1 MLFNYKKIDVSEI
14 KIQKEEVSEVKYF
27 SKDELLK
34 RILNNYEGLTDKTG
48 PWNFLEK
55 ILERYV

>member
-1 MLFNYKKIDVSEI
+1 MLVPKYLG
-14 KIQKEEVSEVKYF
+14 VKYF

-34 RILNNYEGLTDKTG
+34 RISNNYDGLTDKTG

-55 ILERYV
+55 ILEKYV